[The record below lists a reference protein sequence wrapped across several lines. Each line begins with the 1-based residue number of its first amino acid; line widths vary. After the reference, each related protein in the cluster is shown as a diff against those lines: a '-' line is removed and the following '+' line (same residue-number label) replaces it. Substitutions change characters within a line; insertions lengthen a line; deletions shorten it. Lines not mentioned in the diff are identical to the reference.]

1 MSVWIHHFTTGLG
14 NSSNRNGCHK
24 NSWSQKTCIYGWLFL
39 GPTPGSV
46 WRGSRSW
53 RPLLELEMK
62 RRFIQRFVITEK
74 APTNAVYWCK
84 APTKAVYH
92 LRHYAKWMLT
102 PR

>member
-46 WRGSRSW
+46 WRGSSSW
-53 RPLLELEMK
+53 RPLLELE
-62 RRFIQRFVITEK
+62 
-74 APTNAVYWCK
+74 
-84 APTKAVYH
+84 TKVHPKVCNHGEGPY
-92 LRHYAKWMLT
+92 
-102 PR
+102 